1 MLPNTSLISCN
12 YSALP
17 SIPLETPKCRALP
30 CRSLVRRN
38 CNLIPAISFLETVG
52 PCISKPTIS
61 SVGRRAFHIC
71 RSTSNSKHTDGTG
84 EAGGGGGGVEGRDW
98 TTSFL
103 LFVLWAGLMYYV
115 FNLSPNQTPSRDR
128 YLLEKLLNLKGD
140 DGFRMNEVLVSLWYI
155 MGLWPLVYSM
165 LLLPTG
171 RSSKSRIRVW
181 PFLIL
186 SCFGGAYT
194 LLPYFILWR
203 PPPPLVQEA
212 ELRRWPLNFMESK
225 VTAVMSLAAGL
236 GLMIYAGLANGDV
249 WKEFFQYFRE
259 RKFIHVTCIDY
270 ILLSAFAPFWV
281 YNDMTARKWSD
292 KGSWLLPLS
301 LIPFVGP
308 ALYTLLRPSL
318 SGLPELVSST
328 TSKQDQ

>member
-61 SVGRRAFHIC
+61 SVGRRGFHIC

-84 EAGGGGGGVEGRDW
+84 EAGDGGGGVEGRDW

-128 YLLEKLLNLKGD
+128 YFLEKLLNLKGD

-171 RSSKSRIRVW
+171 RRYLSVFYRFFQHVTTIYHSVFTMS
-181 PFLIL
+181 LIL
-186 SCFGGAYT
+186 WNKLIRLSIVFLNNHIYLILQFPSL
-194 LLPYFILWR
+194 LLPQPSNAAITSVCLLELISFF
-203 PPPPLVQEA
+203 LVGHCE
-212 ELRRWPLNFMESK
+212 
-225 VTAVMSLAAGL
+225 V
-236 GLMIYAGLANGDV
+236 
-249 WKEFFQYFRE
+249 
-259 RKFIHVTCIDY
+259 
-270 ILLSAFAPFWV
+270 LSV
-281 YNDMTARKWSD
+281 
-292 KGSWLLPLS
+292 
-301 LIPFVGP
+301 
-308 ALYTLLRPSL
+308 
-318 SGLPELVSST
+318 
-328 TSKQDQ
+328 

>member
-115 FNLSPNQTPSRDR
+115 FNLSPNQTPVSIWIPSNFLWVSYFLYFVSFIYSSRMASIP
-128 YLLEKLLNLKGD
+128 LIST
-140 DGFRMNEVLVSLWYI
+140 RMHLFFIMSLW
-155 MGLWPLVYSM
+155 
-165 LLLPTG
+165 LLG
-171 RSSKSRIRVW
+171 
-181 PFLIL
+181 
-186 SCFGGAYT
+186 
-194 LLPYFILWR
+194 
-203 PPPPLVQEA
+203 
-212 ELRRWPLNFMESK
+212 
-225 VTAVMSLAAGL
+225 MSE
-236 GLMIYAGLANGDV
+236 NRNTS
-249 WKEFFQYFRE
+249 E
-259 RKFIHVTCIDY
+259 
-270 ILLSAFAPFWV
+270 AFAP
-281 YNDMTARKWSD
+281 
-292 KGSWLLPLS
+292 LPLL
-301 LIPFVGP
+301 LIVVFMFASVICWFVVFGAKYSQCFVCCP
-308 ALYTLLRPSL
+308 HAS
-318 SGLPELVSST
+318 V
-328 TSKQDQ
+328 